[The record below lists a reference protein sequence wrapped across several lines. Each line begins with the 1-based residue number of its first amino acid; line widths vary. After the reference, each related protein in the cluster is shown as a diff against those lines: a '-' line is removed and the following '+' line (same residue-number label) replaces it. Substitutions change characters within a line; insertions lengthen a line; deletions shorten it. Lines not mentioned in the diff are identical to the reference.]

1 MRDDF
6 FVPKG
11 QEDSAQGFNPVLT
24 LGKGL
29 PLTTRPVRAQDR
41 AWQQYKDIMYL
52 EHGSIPRSGLG
63 PHYFLHQKSKST
75 LQSTEVRSQ
84 AHAYLTGT
92 LRALDG
98 APLEVG
104 GVADH
109 VHILCGLS
117 RKISL
122 SELVKNLKPSSSKI
136 LKGKVH
142 DGFSWQNG
150 YGAFSVSQSASKSVF
165 SYIADQEI
173 HHRRMTFR

>member
-1 MRDDF
+1 M
-6 FVPKG
+6 
-11 QEDSAQGFNPVLT
+11 AQSLALVLVHIIFST
-24 LGKGL
+24 KN
-29 PLTTRPVRAQDR
+29 
-41 AWQQYKDIMYL
+41 
-52 EHGSIPRSGLG
+52 RS
-63 PHYFLHQKSKST
+63 PF

-92 LRALDG
+92 LRALDC

-122 SELVKNLKPSSSKI
+122 AELVKTSSSKI

-142 DGFSWQNG
+142 DFSWQNG
-150 YGAFSVSQSASKSVF
+150 YVF
-165 SYIADQEI
+165 S
-173 HHRRMTFR
+173 

>member
-1 MRDDF
+1 MERDNNRNILCVYDM
-6 FVPKG
+6 VQP
-11 QEDSAQGFNPVLT
+11 LT
-24 LGKGL
+24 LVL
-29 PLTTRPVRAQDR
+29 VH
-41 AWQQYKDIMYL
+41 IIF
-52 EHGSIPRSGLG
+52 SIKNRS
-63 PHYFLHQKSKST
+63 PF

-92 LRALDG
+92 LRALDC
-98 APLEVG
+98 APPEVG

-122 SELVKNLKPSSSKI
+122 SELVKNLKTSSSKI

-142 DGFSWQNG
+142 GGFGWQNG
-150 YGAFSVSQSASKSVF
+150 YGVFSVGQSASKSVF

-173 HHRRMTFR
+173 HHRRMTFQDEFRALLNKHEIRFDERYVWD